1 MISFCGSRE
10 VVARCVADIVM
21 ALRPDSLSITI
32 TTRGTSEDCY
42 VRIVTDTSLVDTV
55 KVKVLNYSEQLMNIS
70 FPSTPV
76 G

>member
-10 VVARCVADIVM
+10 VVVQCVADILI
-21 ALRPDSLSITI
+21 ALKPDSLSITI
-32 TTRGTSEDCY
+32 TTRGSSEDCY

-55 KVKVLNYSEQLMNIS
+55 KVKVLNYSEQLTNIS
-70 FPSTPV
+70 FPTTPV